1 MEDVF
6 DALMNFSSGGI
17 KEKVKLKPSEKLLK
31 DIEGQG
37 YDMSQLE
44 GILKTRGNQLIVSC
58 AGSGKTTALIFKI
71 MYDIKTGYAT
81 EVKEING
88 NAIRVPQRM
97 WVSTFLK
104 SGAVE
109 LENSLRKWNYKLG
122 CVDTSKH
129 IKFSTLHAEFKRALN
144 SLGVS
149 TVIISETE
157 NQKLLKSVVKT
168 YALYNADG
176 KSLNSEN
183 YRDLQSALTY
193 TRNRLDEKRYEQDI
207 YNELGIGKV
216 LVDSILRDWKKAR
229 TDKGT
234 CDFED
239 LQEMLYEECYIKKNQ
254 EVLDYLYKQYSFIY
268 IDEFQDTSQI
278 QYALLL
284 VYGAEC
290 KQVVAIGDDD
300 QTIYSWRGSCIDV
313 ITKNFKEDFNP
324 VVSELSMNYR
334 CPSNILNAIV
344 PCISHNKNRFEKSL
358 RSYRDGGGFRVG
370 TYLNYNQMVTELSN
384 LVTQDI
390 KEGMSVAILCR
401 VNSDGLMPA
410 MLLDKLSQFSFSI
423 SGDGMTLDSYIGRLA
438 MSVVKLFCDKH
449 SPAVKS
455 VLNLLTWDGYCVN
468 NLMKVLKNNNKSIW
482 DIDEKDLSYSCP
494 EIASRLIKWRNWKQD
509 LGEVQALKSVLQ
521 DYRTNVF
528 AKDTQFNDV
537 VRSVLLGVES
547 LLGYFSYDY
556 AEDFLIE
563 LEDINERL
571 CARRKKS
578 GTQIQIATV
587 HEFKGKEAD
596 SVYIW
601 NASNGVFPH
610 KDSMDTEE
618 EIEEERRVFYIA
630 NTRAR
635 KRSTIMHLKNKESM
649 FLGEMDLSEA
659 ITLQGTISG
668 VLQHRD
674 AQEVPDEIGL
684 RHFENMDTEED
695 NEFWEGFSEGVDF
708 NPEEEGYW
716 EV

>member
-6 DALMNFSSGGI
+6 EELMNFSSNKG
-17 KEKVKLKPSEKLLK
+17 KSATKLKPSEKLIN
-31 DIEGQG
+31 DIKSQG

-44 GILKTRGNQLIVSC
+44 GILKVRGNQLIVSC

-88 NAIRVPQRM
+88 NPIRVPQRT

-104 SGAVE
+104 SGSVE
-109 LENSLRKWNYKLG
+109 LENSLRRWNYKLG
-122 CVDTSKH
+122 CVDTSKQ
-129 IKFSTLHAEFKRALN
+129 IRFSTLHAEFKRALN
-144 SLGVS
+144 GLGVS
-149 TVIISETE
+149 TEIISESE

-176 KSLNSEN
+176 NQLNSEN
-183 YRDLQSALTY
+183 FRDLQSALTY
-193 TRNRLDEKRYEQDI
+193 TRNRLDDRRYEQDI

-216 LVDSILRDWKKAR
+216 LVDSILRDWKAAR
-229 TDKGT
+229 SKKGL

-239 LQEMLYEECYIKKNQ
+239 LQESLYNECYVAKNQ
-254 EVLDYLYKQYSFIY
+254 DVLNYLSRQYSFIY

-334 CPSNILNAIV
+334 CPARVLNAII
-344 PCISHNKNRFEKSL
+344 PCISNNKTRFEKSL
-358 RSYRDGGGFRVG
+358 RYYREGGEFRIG
-370 TYLNYNQMVTELSN
+370 TYPNYNHMVTELSN
-384 LVTQDI
+384 LVAQDI

-410 MLLDKLSQFSFSI
+410 MLMDKLSQFSFSI

-438 MSVVKLFCDKH
+438 LSIVRLFCEKH
-449 SPAVKS
+449 TQAVKNA
-455 VLNLLTWDGYCVN
+455 LNLLTWDGYCVN
-468 NLMKVLKNNNKSIW
+468 SLIKVLKNNNKSIW

-494 EIASRLIKWRNWKQD
+494 EIASRLIKWRNWRKD

-521 DYRTNVF
+521 DYRTNIF

-547 LLGYFSYDY
+547 LLGYFSYEY
-556 AEDFLIE
+556 VEDFLME

-571 CARRKKS
+571 CARRKKT

-610 KDSMDTEE
+610 KDSMDTDE

-649 FLGEMDLSEA
+649 FIKEMDLSDA
-659 ITLQGTISG
+659 QYLQSNIHG
-668 VLQHRD
+668 VLVNKD
-674 AQEVPDEIGL
+674 AKDCVPDEIGL
-684 RHFENMDTEED
+684 RRFETMDSEED
-695 NEFWEGFSEGVDF
+695 NDYWEGDSL
-708 NPEEEGYW
+708 